1 VWQGRIKLIGLNP
14 HDPAGPEMPAG
25 RQNTGQARPQLSY
38 LCTILP
44 LVNSSK
50 PISSRSTSRQADHLG
65 FPTSNTTLNAVTT
78 TLLAVTDIFCIG
90 SINSIDQTAS
100 FPRVQYHHISNY
112 SDISNMV
119 GLGSNITA
127 GFAGGRNFRARPLIR
142 PTLDPLLCK
151 QTLPLPKTPSSAADS
166 TINTASAADSTLNTA
181 QNPHSSASYN
191 STTPSPATSN
201 HNDTNLDLNLPCDD
215 GPDGLHAA
223 MSANVDGV
231 ADNPKHKYS
240 DAEMEQYAT
249 TKLTSLCAAGNS
261 LAISRRMTQEMNC
274 TITNSAMCHLGI
286 NRRMRGDSSWNNFQH
301 EDPEA
306 QRLRAEFGKQEGGEK
321 VSLAW
326 ASKSDAE
333 KARYRDR
340 DYLQSLR
347 QGSSDSPH
355 ASDPVD
361 DLNANA
367 LYEKE
372 MAADRQ
378 KGLVQ
383 ASKVSLKKT
392 STLVTNW
399 VKKVQADLDSMAFHN
414 QIEGFFVVASRHP
427 KSTIFRKG
435 GSSFGSGFMDM
446 VAETTDADFA
456 AEFHTWVAAQA
467 IQISK
472 GCTAWLPRKSRIKPS
487 GDERDEFNVGTK
499 GKNVTAIRVKLKNMI
514 SIATGKKVSCGWP
527 GENTETRLRELK
539 LSLEIDT
546 NKWSVEPKDFMQP
559 LDYLKDGVDR
569 AILACLGLNKVHL
582 TYHSEWDD
590 VPTARKKSTKRKD
603 GERDPDDSANVQ
615 EEQGSDATGPHDRN
629 AASTGHNSSNT
640 NNEEE
645 AQAHHDNNHRP
656 AKRARVGAPAKR
668 KHVRKDHPAKTQ
680 RRSANRIE
688 PSVDRN
694 IQAASSREAG
704 SADPTRGGEPSTAAN
719 GGSPLRPE
727 VLDPMLDLLR

>member
-1 VWQGRIKLIGLNP
+1 
-14 HDPAGPEMPAG
+14 MPAG

-127 GFAGGRNFRARPLIR
+127 GFAGGRNFRDRHWIR
-142 PTLDPLLCK
+142 YYANK
-151 QTLPLPKTPSSAADS
+151 RYHSPKPPSSAADS

-261 LAISRRMTQEMNC
+261 LAISRRMTQEMKQDLDDLYYNQQC
-274 TITNSAMCHLGI
+274 DVVRLAIR
-286 NRRMRGDSSWNNFQH
+286 NRPPGYQSEDERRQFMEQFPTRGSRST
-301 EDPEA
+301 ETPG
-306 QRLRAEFGKQEGGEK
+306 RIKSGEK

-582 TYHSEWDD
+582 TYHSIHQAQGRG
-590 VPTARKKSTKRKD
+590 ARPRH
-603 GERDPDDSANVQ
+603 SANVQ

>member
-1 VWQGRIKLIGLNP
+1 
-14 HDPAGPEMPAG
+14 
-25 RQNTGQARPQLSY
+25 
-38 LCTILP
+38 
-44 LVNSSK
+44 
-50 PISSRSTSRQADHLG
+50 
-65 FPTSNTTLNAVTT
+65 
-78 TLLAVTDIFCIG
+78 
-90 SINSIDQTAS
+90 
-100 FPRVQYHHISNY
+100 
-112 SDISNMV
+112 MV

-127 GFAGGRNFRARPLIR
+127 GFAGGRNFRG
-142 PTLDPLLCK
+142 
-151 QTLPLPKTPSSAADS
+151 QTSSATPNQTDIGSATMQTNATTPQNPPSSAADS

-261 LAISRRMTQEMNC
+261 LAISRRMTQEMKQDLDDLYYNQQC
-274 TITNSAMCHLGI
+274 DVVRLAIRNRVAPHLFFSHLGI

-306 QRLRAEFGKQEGGEK
+306 QRLRAKFGKQEGGEK

-603 GERDPDDSANVQ
+603 GERDPDNSANVQ

>member
-1 VWQGRIKLIGLNP
+1 
-14 HDPAGPEMPAG
+14 MPAG
-25 RQNTGQARPQLSY
+25 AKHRTGPAQLSY

-44 LVNSSK
+44 SLTPQNRYHHDHLS
-50 PISSRSTSRQADHLG
+50 ISEQSNIGHNLDHPTQPSFSLALSPNHHSLASDIQLPWLSYRSRSVRRIISLSNIKYHFERRDHH
-65 FPTSNTTLNAVTT
+65 PTR
-78 TLLAVTDIFCIG
+78 VTDIFCIG

-119 GLGSNITA
+119 D
-127 GFAGGRNFRARPLIR
+127 RHWIR
-142 PTLDPLLCK
+142 YYANK
-151 QTLPLPKTPSSAADS
+151 RYHSPKPPSSAADS

-231 ADNPKHKYS
+231 ADNPKHKQFS
-240 DAEMEQYAT
+240 RHFTTNDARNELYYNQQ
-249 TKLTSLCAAGNS
+249 CDVVR
-261 LAISRRMTQEMNC
+261 LAIRNRVAPHLFFS
-274 TITNSAMCHLGI
+274 HLGI
-286 NRRMRGDSSWNNFQH
+286 NRRMRGNSSWNNFQH

-306 QRLRAEFGKQEGGEK
+306 QRLRANQEGGEK

-355 ASDPVD
+355 ASDP
-361 DLNANA
+361 
-367 LYEKE
+367 
-372 MAADRQ
+372 
-378 KGLVQ
+378 KGLVK
-383 ASKVSLKKT
+383 ASKGI
-392 STLVTNW
+392 
-399 VKKVQADLDSMAFHN
+399 VKKDVDFGDQLGQKST
-414 QIEGFFVVASRHP
+414 GRLASRHP

-487 GDERDEFNVGTK
+487 GDERDEFNV
-499 GKNVTAIRVKLKNMI
+499 LKNMI

-656 AKRARVGAPAKR
+656 AKRARVGLLPN
-668 KHVRKDHPAKTQ
+668 VNTYAKTILLKLKDD
-680 RRSANRIE
+680 RPTESNPPWIE
-688 PSVDRN
+688 TSKLPQAERPDRP
-694 IQAASSREAG
+694 IQHAA
-704 SADPTRGGEPSTAAN
+704 GEPSTAAN
-719 GGSPLRPE
+719 GGSRLRPE

>member
-1 VWQGRIKLIGLNP
+1 
-14 HDPAGPEMPAG
+14 
-25 RQNTGQARPQLSY
+25 
-38 LCTILP
+38 
-44 LVNSSK
+44 
-50 PISSRSTSRQADHLG
+50 
-65 FPTSNTTLNAVTT
+65 
-78 TLLAVTDIFCIG
+78 
-90 SINSIDQTAS
+90 
-100 FPRVQYHHISNY
+100 
-112 SDISNMV
+112 MV

-127 GFAGGRNFRARPLIR
+127 GFAGGRNFR
-142 PTLDPLLCK
+142 
-151 QTLPLPKTPSSAADS
+151 AADS

-261 LAISRRMTQEMNC
+261 LAISRRMTQEMKQDLDDLYYNQQC
-274 TITNSAMCHLGI
+274 DVVRLAIRNRVAPHLFFSHLGI

-306 QRLRAEFGKQEGGEK
+306 QRLRAKFGKQEGGEK

-383 ASKVSLKKT
+383 ASK
-392 STLVTNW
+392 
-399 VKKVQADLDSMAFHN
+399 LDSMAFHN

-603 GERDPDDSANVQ
+603 GERDPDNSANVQ

>member
-1 VWQGRIKLIGLNP
+1 
-14 HDPAGPEMPAG
+14 
-25 RQNTGQARPQLSY
+25 
-38 LCTILP
+38 
-44 LVNSSK
+44 
-50 PISSRSTSRQADHLG
+50 RQADHLG

-127 GFAGGRNFRARPLIR
+127 LPEEGTFEL
-142 PTLDPLLCK
+142 PT
-151 QTLPLPKTPSSAADS
+151 TPLPPVQ
-166 TINTASAADSTLNTA
+166 LL
-181 QNPHSSASYN
+181 Q
-191 STTPSPATSN
+191 N

-261 LAISRRMTQEMNC
+261 LAISRRMTQEMKQDLDDLYYNQQC
-274 TITNSAMCHLGI
+274 DVVRLAIRKPHLGI

-355 ASDPVD
+355 ASDP
-361 DLNANA
+361 
-367 LYEKE
+367 
-372 MAADRQ
+372 

-414 QIEGFFVVASRHP
+414 QIEGFFCSGFAPSEEHH
-427 KSTIFRKG
+427 FRKG

-569 AILACLGLNKVHL
+569 AILACLGLNK
-582 TYHSEWDD
+582 WDD

-603 GERDPDDSANVQ
+603 GERDPDTAPTCRKNKGLMQLVLTT
-615 EEQGSDATGPHDRN
+615 EMPHRPR
-629 AASTGHNSSNT
+629 HNSSNT

-727 VLDPMLDLLR
+727 VLDRCSTCYASSSLRLRWKDSSVW

>member
-1 VWQGRIKLIGLNP
+1 
-14 HDPAGPEMPAG
+14 
-25 RQNTGQARPQLSY
+25 
-38 LCTILP
+38 
-44 LVNSSK
+44 
-50 PISSRSTSRQADHLG
+50 
-65 FPTSNTTLNAVTT
+65 
-78 TLLAVTDIFCIG
+78 
-90 SINSIDQTAS
+90 
-100 FPRVQYHHISNY
+100 
-112 SDISNMV
+112 MV

-127 GFAGGRNFRARPLIR
+127 GFAGGRNFR
-142 PTLDPLLCK
+142 
-151 QTLPLPKTPSSAADS
+151 AADS

-261 LAISRRMTQEMNC
+261 LAISRRMTQEMKQDLDDLYYNQQC
-274 TITNSAMCHLGI
+274 DVVRLAIRNRVAPHLFFSHLGI

-321 VSLAW
+321 
-326 ASKSDAE
+326 
-333 KARYRDR
+333 
-340 DYLQSLR
+340 SLR

-367 LYEKE
+367 LYKKE

-383 ASKVSLKKT
+383 ASK
-392 STLVTNW
+392 
-399 VKKVQADLDSMAFHN
+399 LDSMAFHN